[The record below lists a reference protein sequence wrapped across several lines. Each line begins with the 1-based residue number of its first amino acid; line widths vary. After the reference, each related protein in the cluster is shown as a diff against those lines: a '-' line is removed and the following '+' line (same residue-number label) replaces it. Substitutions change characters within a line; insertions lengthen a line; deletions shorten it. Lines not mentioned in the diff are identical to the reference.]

1 MFCPHFLPYFKGEN
15 GGFFIYSNLIYKL
28 FGGLVDYIIA
38 VCLYEILLQKN
49 SC

>member
-1 MFCPHFLPYFKGEN
+1 MFCPHSLPYFKGEN

-38 VCLYEILLQKN
+38 VSLCEILL
-49 SC
+49 